1 MRTENLKLINVNNNI
16 LNMKKIII
24 ILVISLSVY
33 NCKAQVISLEEA
45 NTYFLSE
52 DEGLPDHVTGVK
64 DINNTLDEFL
74 GVWTLDYNNKHYE
87 LTITKFESM
96 LVDIPNDILLIK
108 HKITDNNGVV
118 LDDTTILPNKSPLI
132 MKGRFFLSDNET
144 YLVSY
149 FGSNSKCGQFGDVI
163 IYIDNDNVLGN
174 EMIFHFDRGH
184 DIINSNECTAP
195 VTFPF
200 PIDTFLTFTKQ

>member
-1 MRTENLKLINVNNNI
+1 
-16 LNMKKIII
+16 MKKIII
-24 ILVISLSVY
+24 ILVISLSIY
-33 NCKAQVISLEEA
+33 SCKAQIISIEQA
-45 NTYFLSE
+45 NPIFLDE
-52 DEGLPDHVTGVK
+52 DEPFPDNVTAIK

-74 GVWTLDYNNKHYE
+74 GVWTLDYNSKHYE

-96 LVDIPNDILLIK
+96 LATIKIDILLIK

-118 LDDTTILPNKSPLI
+118 LDDTTILPNKSPSI
-132 MKGRFFLSDNET
+132 MKGWFFLSDNET